1 MATFSRVQEI
11 QHAIGERGRIGLRVT
26 SPDIEMRAI
35 DGDTA
40 SVRVTFEIRAASD
53 AQADEVFERMKFQ
66 VDASR
71 GRLEVME
78 PREGMGGLES
88 LVRLFTGGEGADARV
103 EVEAPRA
110 ADVSVTGVSSD
121 LTAIGFLGLQEYRTV
136 SGDMVLDR
144 VGGDIRIKGVSSDI
158 SLKADVELPSL
169 EVETVSGDVSAFAPA
184 VGQMRIVT
192 VSGDVDLETTLGEGP
207 QHRVESVSGDLSL
220 GTQDGL
226 TVEVRGL
233 SSDAHIRLPHRS
245 EGSRDRRR
253 YVIGSGGPDLL
264 FSSMSGDLEV
274 RPPRR
279 GLPTPPRPPAPPAAE
294 PASPPT
300 PPPPPGSPVSEQ
312 TQLEVLRALERGEID
327 VDEATRRLSG
337 GRAQP

>member
-11 QHAIGERGRIGLRVT
+11 QHTIGERGHIGVRVT
-26 SPDIEMRAI
+26 SPDIEMRGI

-40 SVRVTFEIRAASD
+40 TVRVTFEIRAQSE

-71 GRLEVME
+71 GWLEIRE
-78 PREGMGGLES
+78 PREGMGGLGA

-103 EVEAPRA
+103 EIDAPRA
-110 ADVSVTGVSSD
+110 AEISVNGISSD
-121 LTAIGFLGLQEYRTV
+121 LTAIGFIGLQEYRAV

-158 SLKADVELPSL
+158 SLKADLELPSL
-169 EVETVSGDVSAFAPA
+169 DVETVSGDLSAYAPSI
-184 VGQMRIVT
+184 GQMRIVT
-192 VSGDVDLETTLGEGP
+192 VSGDVDLETTLGDGP
-207 QHRVESVSGDLSL
+207 EHRVETVSGDLSL
-220 GTQDGL
+220 GTNDGL

-233 SSDAHIRLPHRS
+233 SSDALIRLPHRS

-253 YVIGSGGPDLL
+253 YVIGDGGPDLV
-264 FSSMSGDLEV
+264 FSSMSGDIEV
-274 RPPRR
+274 RSPRR
-279 GLPTPPRPPAPPAAE
+279 SLPTPPRPPTPPAPVTAS
-294 PASPPT
+294 PPPPPSPPT
-300 PPPPPGSPVSEQ
+300 PEVSEQ
-312 TQLEVLRALERGEID
+312 AQLEVLQALERGEID

-337 GRAQP
+337 GQDQR